1 MDRNRYMVDHADT
14 LIAVYG
20 GGAGGTKNTL
30 EYAQRRGL
38 QIAMISPETGE
49 IQIQN

>member
-1 MDRNRYMVDHADT
+1 MVDRSNT

-20 GGAGGTKNTL
+20 GGTGGTKNTI

-38 QIAMISPETGE
+38 QIVTISPETGE
-49 IQIQN
+49 MQIQN